1 MVWFLGTRGVATG
14 YDIGSN
20 TISYYG
26 SSLTHTQILIVR
38 ACGRGRL
45 GTCGIVGMTTGRLAP
60 LTLCRVKQKK
70 RKLGIVWFGLGLVP
84 PHAKLILL

>member
-1 MVWFLGTRGVATG
+1 MHAPSLFGSAFWYDAGDGEELGRNRK
-14 YDIGSN
+14 I
-20 TISYYG
+20 
-26 SSLTHTQILIVR
+26 QKIVR

-45 GTCGIVGMTTGRLAP
+45 RSHIVQHGFVACSLAQ
-60 LTLCRVKQKK
+60 LVRYAKLMQ

>member
-1 MVWFLGTRGVATG
+1 VLLCLPAAVSQSTDRGDLAFV
-14 YDIGSN
+14 Y
-20 TISYYG
+20 ISCTVK
-26 SSLTHTQILIVR
+26 LKIVR
-38 ACGRGRL
+38 TCGRGRL

-60 LTLCRVKQKK
+60 LTLLCRVKRKK